1 LANLRRKIDPLLI
14 GTNIARPFSF
24 LQNGNATS
32 AKTNVSTTEWRSDV
46 ALVSRLVRCKVW
58 NMTLYVKHR

>member
-32 AKTNVSTTEWRSDV
+32 AKTNVSTTE
-46 ALVSRLVRCKVW
+46 
-58 NMTLYVKHR
+58 